1 MQHRYARDC
10 AAGRADVRARSGN
23 AGADVRDYTVYSNS
37 GFSGQVYHVS
47 PGTKK
52 LPKFNKLKAKG
63 AIYTTSLNV
72 PERSFLEG
80 FPGVTDRVEW
90 FAIDYAAKFWVDA
103 AAQYR
108 FSLTADD
115 AGKLYIDG
123 HEVIDNDG
131 IRPPR
136 IRTGRR
142 NLSRGVH
149 SIRVEYMQ
157 GPGDRVALVLEIAGP
172 GEDFHVFST
181 NDFWPPPT
189 GE

>member
-1 MQHRYARDC
+1 MPAIALLVALTFALVQEMPVPTF
-10 AAGRADVRARSGN
+10 GT
-23 AGADVRDYTVYSNS
+23 TVYSNS
-37 GFSGQVYHVS
+37 GFLGQVYHVS